1 MQSFLELISHARS
14 CRRFDPSRL
23 VTEEE
28 LLSLVEAAML
38 SPSARN
44 AQVLR
49 YALISEPAE
58 AEGMYRHLVLGGAY
72 SSEERGA
79 LSYRPAAFV
88 MILGP
93 VNPSKFTLMDVG
105 IAAQS
110 LNLAANSLGLKACM
124 CGAFN
129 EKYACDFIR
138 SKGIEDLVPH
148 LLLAVG
154 SPAENTSWEVFSGE
168 GKPTYRREPEGQIVQ
183 KLPLET
189 LVVYPVRQN

>member
-1 MQSFLELISHARS
+1 MQTFFELISQARS

-28 LLSLVEAAML
+28 LRSLAEAAML

-49 YALISEPAE
+49 YALVSEPAE
-58 AEGMYRHLVLGGAY
+58 AEGLYRHLVLGGAY
-72 SSEERGA
+72 SAEERGA
-79 LSYRPAAFV
+79 LSYRPAAFI

-93 VNPSKFTLMDVG
+93 ANPSKFTMMDVG

-110 LNLAANSLGLKACM
+110 LNLAANSMGLKACM
-124 CGAFN
+124 CGAFD
-129 EKYACDFIR
+129 ERYACDFIR
-138 SKGIEDLVPH
+138 SKGIADLVPS

-154 SPAENTSWEVFSGE
+154 SPAENTAWEVFSGE

-183 KLPLET
+183 KLPLDT
-189 LVVYPVRQN
+189 LIVYPARQS

>member
-1 MQSFLELISHARS
+1 MRTFFDLISQTRS
-14 CRRFDPSRL
+14 CRRFDPSRI
-23 VTEEE
+23 VTEED
-28 LLSLVEAAML
+28 LRRLVEAAML

-49 YALISEPAE
+49 YALISDPAE
-58 AEGMYRHLVLGGAY
+58 TEGLYRHLVLGGSY
-72 SSEERGA
+72 SAEDRGA

-110 LNLAANSLGLKACM
+110 VNLAANAMGLKACM

-129 EKYACDFIR
+129 EQYACDLIR
-138 SKGIEDLVPH
+138 AKGIEELVPH
-148 LLLAVG
+148 LVLAVG
-154 SPAENTSWEVFSGE
+154 APAENTSWEVFSGE

-183 KLPLET
+183 KLPLDT
-189 LVVYPVRQN
+189 LIVYPARHN